1 MEKTSFIKKSF
12 SVVVALV
19 LIFLFASCKKAAGE
33 AANISVSPVPAET
46 QSAAAE
52 PSAAPA
58 AEIPNPVVEVDGS
71 ADFSNLGFVITPY
84 QGSEDIHYS
93 IIGGTLEQIVFTLDG
108 ETYTYRAA
116 ETTDD
121 IAGVYE
127 TFDEPQS
134 LDLEGPNFTL
144 SVNIR
149 TIGGGASGA
158 LALWELDGVRY
169 SLYTPDPTDYEEMT
183 DVLLPILYTDLP
195 FAACC
200 G

>member
-1 MEKTSFIKKSF
+1 MKQYPFLKKVTSI
-12 SVVVALV
+12 VIALV
-19 LIFLFASCKKAAGE
+19 LIFAFASCKKAAGE
-33 AANISVSPVPAET
+33 SAQAGSVSPSEAQPVVPDATAEP
-46 QSAAAE
+46 AAAL
-52 PSAAPA
+52 
-58 AEIPNPVVEVDGS
+58 PNPVVEVDGS
-71 ADFSNLGFVITPY
+71 AAFSNLGFIITPY
-84 QGSEDIHYS
+84 QDADSVSYS
-93 IIGGTLEQIVFTLDG
+93 IISGTIEQIIFTLDG

-121 IAGVYE
+121 ISGVYE

-134 LDLEGPNFTL
+134 LDLEGPDFTV

-149 TIGGGASGA
+149 TIGGGNDGA

>member
-1 MEKTSFIKKSF
+1 MEKTSMFKKLI

-19 LIFLFASCKKAAGE
+19 LIFLFASCKKVAGE
-33 AANISVSPVPAET
+33 ASNVSATPVPIEEQTAIPES
-46 QSAAAE
+46 SA
-52 PSAAPA
+52 SSA

-93 IIGGTLEQIVFTLDG
+93 IIGGTLEQIVFTLDS

-121 IAGVYE
+121 ISGVYE
-127 TFDEPQS
+127 TFDEPKS
-134 LDLEGPNFTL
+134 LDLEGPNFML
-144 SVNIR
+144 SVSIQ

-169 SLYTPDPTDYEEMT
+169 SLYTSTPTDYEEMT